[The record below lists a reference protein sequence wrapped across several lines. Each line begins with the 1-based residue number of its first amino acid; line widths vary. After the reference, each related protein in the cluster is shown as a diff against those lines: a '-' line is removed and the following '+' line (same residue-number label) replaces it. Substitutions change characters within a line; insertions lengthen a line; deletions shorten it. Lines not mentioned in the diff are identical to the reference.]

1 MWSVDRRT
9 NPVDARAWE
18 ADSAACPPCRAGPSD
33 IERGPCY
40 LTLGLR
46 QSCFY
51 SLRDCAAAFKDATA
65 YSVNPNGD
73 NAIEGLLFWFTRVGS
88 HLAPGLNEIPEEPVA
103 RSVAQGRV
111 RRRDPHFGQTFV
123 HFYEPPPTE

>member
-1 MWSVDRRT
+1 M
-9 NPVDARAWE
+9 
-18 ADSAACPPCRAGPSD
+18 PCRAGPSD

-46 QSCFY
+46 LSCFY

-73 NAIEGLLFWFTRVGS
+73 SAIEALLFWFTRVGS
-88 HLAPGLNEIPEEPVA
+88 HLAPGLNEIPEELA
-103 RSVAQGRV
+103 FDRHSA
-111 RRRDPHFGQTFV
+111 HFLYDVEKVCFHDV
-123 HFYEPPPTE
+123 PRH